1 MNLNKNQKETI
12 RGYLFVAPVLI
23 LLFLFSLYPL
33 FKTIYFSF
41 FDIRLASMNR
51 KVFAGWKNYRLL
63 FTRVNPSFFSQI
75 LPATVYYVVGSVAG
89 QIGFG
94 FLLAILV
101 QQKFVKGR
109 EAIRAIIILPWVVS
123 GIIIAI
129 SWRFMYEPRLG
140 VLNYLLMRMGVV
152 NPPTWLN
159 DERLVMGCLV
169 VANIWHGMAFSF
181 IIQTSGLHSISDE
194 VMEAALVDG
203 ANGFQRLTLIIIPL
217 VRQFLVLNLI
227 LTSMATINSFDLIFA
242 MTNGGPMFKTE
253 VISVQMYHRAF
264 GFGRLGEGSAIAT
277 IILLMNLI
285 LTIFYMRMN
294 KNQSEG
300 GDG

>member
-203 ANGFQRLTLIIIPL
+203 ANGLQRLTLIIIPL

-294 KNQSEG
+294 KNQSAG

>member
-129 SWRFMYEPRLG
+129 SGRFMYEPRLG

-294 KNQSEG
+294 KNQSAG